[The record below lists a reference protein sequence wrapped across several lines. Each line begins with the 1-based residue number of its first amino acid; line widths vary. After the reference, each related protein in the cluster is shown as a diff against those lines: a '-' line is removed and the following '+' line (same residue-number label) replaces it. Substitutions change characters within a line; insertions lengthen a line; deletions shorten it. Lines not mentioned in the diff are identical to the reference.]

1 MKVLHVH
8 KITGV
13 GGSERHLLTL
23 LPALR
28 ERGIDAR
35 FLGLDV
41 PASDADRFY
50 RELEEAG
57 VPAQHVRCGP
67 DVSPRMAVD
76 LVRAV
81 RATRRDLLH
90 THLVHADAYG
100 ALAAAVTH
108 TPLVSTRHNDD
119 RYLLG
124 PFRYVDRT
132 LAHGARRL
140 VAISEAV
147 RRFLVATGHTAG
159 KIETIHYGLDRL
171 PDAPS
176 EMTPADA
183 GVPDGAPLVLAVG
196 RLVPQKDHATLLR
209 AFAAARERQ
218 PDAVL
223 AVLGIGPLE
232 QETRARAAELGLER
246 AVLFPGRLE
255 LRDWL
260 TRAQVFAH
268 SSRWEGF
275 GIVLLEAMLAGLP
288 IAATRASAVPEVVA
302 DGDTGLLVEPGDWHG
317 LGDALAALLADTGRA
332 RALGDAGRERARS
345 KFSVAAMTDR
355 TAALYER
362 VLGRQ

>member
-1 MKVLHVH
+1 MRVLHVH

-28 ERGIDAR
+28 ERGLDAR

-41 PASDADRFY
+41 PGSDAGRFY

-57 VPAQHVRCGP
+57 VPAQHVHCGA
-67 DVSPRMAVD
+67 DVSPRMAAR

-81 RATRRDLLH
+81 QAARPDLLH
-90 THLVHADAYG
+90 THLVHADVYG
-100 ALAAAVTH
+100 ALAAAVTR

-132 LAHGARRL
+132 VARGVRRL

-147 RRFLVATGHTAG
+147 RRFLVSAGHAAG

-176 EMTPADA
+176 EVTPADA

-232 QETRARAAELGLER
+232 QETRAVAAGLGLEG

-260 TRAQVFAH
+260 RRAQVFAH

-288 IAATRASAVPEVVA
+288 IAATRASAVPEVVVHEE
-302 DGDTGLLVEPGDWHG
+302 TGLLVEPGDWQG
-317 LGDALAALLADTGRA
+317 LGDALGALVADPVRAA
-332 RALGDAGRERARS
+332 ALGDAGRQRARRE
-345 KFSVAAMTDR
+345 FSVAAMTDR
-355 TAALYER
+355 TAALYGR
-362 VLGRQ
+362 VLDRQ